1 MKKVSD
7 RLSKAL
13 WLEKSLEL
21 LAKQGEQK
29 LTIDHVVKAM
39 GVTKGSFYW
48 HFKNRSE
55 YINSLV
61 DYWAVM
67 HTECLANELSSI
79 SDPADQLLKLMQLL
93 TEGDHSRYDVSIMNW
108 GLHEPIEREKMQDM
122 FNFRLNVV
130 RSLFEKMGF
139 KGDDLEMRVHTM
151 VFFQT
156 MECSAYTHL
165 SKEER
170 LRHVALRHRML
181 IAK

>member
-1 MKKVSD
+1 MENKP
-7 RLSKAL
+7 RLSKEA
-13 WLEKSLEL
+13 WLEKSLSILSQE
-21 LAKQGEQK
+21 GEKK
-29 LTIDHVVKAM
+29 LTIDHLVKEM

-61 DYWAVM
+61 DYWAVK
-67 HTECLANELSSI
+67 HSENLTQALAPI
-79 SDPADQLLKLMQLL
+79 SDPEDQLLKLMQLL
-93 TEGDHSRYDVSIMNW
+93 TEHDHSRYDISIMNW
-108 GLHEPIEREKMQDM
+108 GLNEPIAREKMQDM
-122 FNFRLNVV
+122 FNFRLHFV

-139 KGDDLEMRVHTM
+139 EDDALEMRIHTM

-156 MECSAYTHL
+156 MESCDYTHL

-170 LRHVALRHRML
+170 LRHVALRHSML